1 MSDQG
6 IPIFPLRTIFFPGS
20 KLPLR
25 IFEPRYLDMV
35 SACMRSKREFG
46 IILSRKVPQPGMLET
61 YATGTLATIIDWNQ
75 GNDGLLGITV
85 LGTNKFELLSMIKQ
99 EDGLNIGE
107 IKIIER
113 EEDFKAP
120 PNFDNMISLLEAILD
135 DIDLYDDK
143 EKFFESAS
151 WISFRFAEI
160 LPLKIEDKQKCLE
173 IDDPILRLNFL
184 EPLIKL
190 IRENSQQ

>member
-1 MSDQG
+1 MSDQR
-6 IPIFPLRTIFFPGS
+6 IPIFPLRTILFPGS
-20 KLPLR
+20 KIPLR

-46 IILSRKVPQPGMLET
+46 IVLSRKVPQPGMLET

-135 DIDLYDDK
+135 DIDLYEDR

-151 WISFRFAEI
+151 WVSFRFAEI
-160 LPLKIEDKQKCLE
+160 LPLKIEDKQKSLE
-173 IDDPILRLNFL
+173 FDDPILRLNFL

>member
-6 IPIFPLRTIFFPGS
+6 VPIFPLRTILFPGS

-35 SACMRSKREFG
+35 SRCMRSNIEFG
-46 IILSRKVPQPGMLET
+46 IVLSRKVPQPGMLET

-75 GNDGLLGITV
+75 GDDGLLGITT
-85 LGTNKFELLSMIKQ
+85 LGTNKFELLAMTKQ

-107 IKIIER
+107 IRIVEKEA
-113 EEDFKAP
+113 DFKAP
-120 PNFDNMISLLEAILD
+120 SNFDNMINLLEAILED
-135 DIDLYDDK
+135 VDLYHERD
-143 EKFFESAS
+143 KFFDSAS
-151 WISFRFAEI
+151 WVSFRFAEI

-173 IDDPILRLNFL
+173 FDDPILRLNFL

-190 IRENSQQ
+190 IREKSQ

>member
-6 IPIFPLRTIFFPGS
+6 VPIFPLRTILFPGS

-35 SACMRSKREFG
+35 SLCMRSNIEFG
-46 IILSRKVPQPGMLET
+46 IVLSRKVPQPGMFET
-61 YATGTLATIIDWNQ
+61 YATGTLAKIIDWNQ
-75 GNDGLLGITV
+75 GDDGLLGITT
-85 LGTNKFELLSMIKQ
+85 LGTNKFELLSITKQ

-107 IKIIER
+107 IRIVEK

-120 PNFDNMISLLEAILD
+120 ANFDNMISLLEAILED
-135 DIDLYDDK
+135 VDLYHKRD
-143 EKFFESAS
+143 KFFKSAY
-151 WISFRFAEI
+151 WVSFRFAEI

-173 IDDPILRLNFL
+173 FDDPILRLNFL

-190 IRENSQQ
+190 IREKSQ

>member
-6 IPIFPLRTIFFPGS
+6 VPIFPLRTILFPGS

-35 SACMRSKREFG
+35 SRCMRSNIEFG

-75 GNDGLLGITV
+75 GDDGLLGITT
-85 LGTNKFELLSMIKQ
+85 LGTNKFELLAMTKQ
-99 EDGLNIGE
+99 EDGLNIGDIRIVE
-107 IKIIER
+107 K

-120 PNFDNMISLLEAILD
+120 SNFDNMINLLEAILED
-135 DIDLYDDK
+135 VDLYHERD
-143 EKFFESAS
+143 KFFESAS
-151 WISFRFAEI
+151 WVSFRFAEI

-173 IDDPILRLNFL
+173 FDDPILRLNFL
-184 EPLIKL
+184 EPLINL
-190 IRENSQQ
+190 IREKSQ

>member
-6 IPIFPLRTIFFPGS
+6 VPIFPLRTILFPGS
-20 KLPLR
+20 KIPLR

-35 SACMRSKREFG
+35 SRCMRSNIEFG
-46 IILSRKVPQPGMLET
+46 IVLSRKVPQPGMLET
-61 YATGTLATIIDWNQ
+61 YATGTLAKIIDWNQ
-75 GNDGLLGITV
+75 GNDGLLGITT
-85 LGTNKFELLSMIKQ
+85 LGTNKFEVLSITKQ

-107 IKIIER
+107 IRIVEK

-120 PNFDNMISLLEAILD
+120 ANFDNMISLLEAILED
-135 DIDLYDDK
+135 VDLYHKRD
-143 EKFFESAS
+143 KFFESAS
-151 WISFRFAEI
+151 WVSFRFAEI

-173 IDDPILRLNFL
+173 FDDPILRLNFL

-190 IRENSQQ
+190 IREKSQQ

>member
-6 IPIFPLRTIFFPGS
+6 VPIFPLRTILFPGS

-35 SACMRSKREFG
+35 SRCMRSNIEFG
-46 IILSRKVPQPGMLET
+46 IVLSRKVPQPGMFET
-61 YATGTLATIIDWNQ
+61 YATGTLAKIIDWNQ
-75 GNDGLLGITV
+75 GDDGLLGITT
-85 LGTNKFELLSMIKQ
+85 LGTNKFELLSMTKQ
-99 EDGLNIGE
+99 EDGLNIGD
-107 IKIIER
+107 IRIIEK

-120 PNFDNMISLLEAILD
+120 SNFDNMINLLEAILED
-135 DIDLYDDK
+135 VDLYHERD
-143 EKFFESAS
+143 KFFDSAS

-173 IDDPILRLNFL
+173 FDDPILRMNFL

-190 IRENSQQ
+190 IREKSQ

>member
-1 MSDQG
+1 
-6 IPIFPLRTIFFPGS
+6 
-20 KLPLR
+20 
-25 IFEPRYLDMV
+25 
-35 SACMRSKREFG
+35 MRSKREFG
-46 IILSRKVPQPGMLET
+46 IALSRKVPQPGMLET

-135 DIDLYDDK
+135 DIDLHDDR

-151 WISFRFAEI
+151 WVSFRYAEI

-173 IDDPILRLNFL
+173 INDPILRLNFL

-190 IRENSQQ
+190 IREKSQQ

>member
-6 IPIFPLRTIFFPGS
+6 VPIFPLRTILFPGS

-35 SACMRSKREFG
+35 SRCMRSNIEFG
-46 IILSRKVPQPGMLET
+46 IVLSRKVPQPGMLET
-61 YATGTLATIIDWNQ
+61 YATGTLAKIIDWNQ
-75 GNDGLLGITV
+75 GDDGLLGITT
-85 LGTNKFELLSMIKQ
+85 LGTNKFELLSITKQ

-107 IKIIER
+107 IRIVEK

-120 PNFDNMISLLEAILD
+120 ANFDNMISLLEAILED
-135 DIDLYDDK
+135 VDLYHKRD
-143 EKFFESAS
+143 KFFESAS
-151 WISFRFAEI
+151 WVSFRFAEI

-173 IDDPILRLNFL
+173 FDDPILRLNFL

-190 IRENSQQ
+190 IREKSQ

>member
-61 YATGTLATIIDWNQ
+61 YATGTLAKIIDWNQ
-75 GNDGLLGITV
+75 GNDGLLGIIV
-85 LGTNKFELLSMIKQ
+85 LGTKKFELMSMVRQ

-135 DIDLYDDK
+135 DIDLYEDR

-151 WISFRFAEI
+151 WASFRFAEI

-173 IDDPILRLNFL
+173 FDDPILRLNFL

>member
-6 IPIFPLRTIFFPGS
+6 VPIFPLRTILFPGS

-35 SACMRSKREFG
+35 SHCMRSNIEFG
-46 IILSRKVPQPGMLET
+46 IVLSRKVPQPGMLET

-75 GNDGLLGITV
+75 GNDGLLGITT

-99 EDGLNIGE
+99 EDGLNIGDIRIVE
-107 IKIIER
+107 K

-120 PNFDNMISLLEAILD
+120 SNFDNMINLLEAILED
-135 DIDLYDDK
+135 VDLYHERD
-143 EKFFESAS
+143 KFFESAS
-151 WISFRFAEI
+151 WVSFRFAEI

-173 IDDPILRLNFL
+173 FDDPILRLNFL

-190 IRENSQQ
+190 IREKSQ

>member
-1 MSDQG
+1 MTDQG
-6 IPIFPLRTIFFPGS
+6 VPIFPLQTILFPGS

-35 SACMRSKREFG
+35 SHCMRSNKEFG
-46 IILSRKVPQPGMLET
+46 IVLSRKVPQPGMLET

-75 GNDGLLGITV
+75 GDDGLLGITT
-85 LGTNKFELLSMIKQ
+85 LGTNKFELLSMTKQ

-107 IKIIER
+107 IKIVEK

-120 PNFDNMISLLEAILD
+120 PNFDNLISLLKAILE
-135 DIDLYDDK
+135 DIDLYHERD
-143 EKFFESAS
+143 KFFESAS
-151 WISFRFAEI
+151 WVSFRFAEI

-173 IDDPILRLNFL
+173 FEDPILRLNFL

-190 IRENSQQ
+190 IREKSQ

>member
-6 IPIFPLRTIFFPGS
+6 VPIFPLRTILFPGS

-35 SACMRSKREFG
+35 SHCMRSNIEFG
-46 IILSRKVPQPGMLET
+46 IVLSRKVPQPGMLET

-75 GNDGLLGITV
+75 GDDGLLGITT
-85 LGTNKFELLSMIKQ
+85 LGTNKFELLTMTKQ

-107 IKIIER
+107 IRIAEKED
-113 EEDFKAP
+113 DFKAP
-120 PNFDNMISLLEAILD
+120 PNFDNMINLLEAILED
-135 DIDLYDDK
+135 VDLYHERD
-143 EKFFESAS
+143 KFFESAS
-151 WISFRFAEI
+151 WVSFRFAEI

-173 IDDPILRLNFL
+173 FDDPILRLNFL

-190 IRENSQQ
+190 IREKSQ

>member
-6 IPIFPLRTIFFPGS
+6 VPIFPLRTILFPGS

-35 SACMRSKREFG
+35 SRCMRSNIEFG
-46 IILSRKVPQPGMLET
+46 IVLSRKVPQPGMLET
-61 YATGTLATIIDWNQ
+61 YATGTLAKIIDWNQ
-75 GNDGLLGITV
+75 GDDGLLGITT
-85 LGTNKFELLSMIKQ
+85 LGTNKFELLSITKQ

-107 IKIIER
+107 IRIVEK

-120 PNFDNMISLLEAILD
+120 ANFDNMISLLEAILED
-135 DIDLYDDK
+135 VDLYHKRD
-143 EKFFESAS
+143 KFFKSAS
-151 WISFRFAEI
+151 WVSFRFAEI

-173 IDDPILRLNFL
+173 FDDPILRLNFL

-190 IRENSQQ
+190 IREKSQ